1 MTETEPAAPSDILLT
16 LIGILLAPVFLAVT
30 NGDLTLAR
38 LAALHS
44 INDYRARNQADLIAV
59 AQIVGF
65 GLAALGSLSLSLADD
80 ISLSMTLRL
89 RGNAVACNRA
99 AEQNRK
105 ARANRPEVGS
115 FLSDE
120 AALFLAAASQAAWKP
135 RKPTRRPPP
144 KPRPGR
150 PRKNAI
156 SKCRRSRWPRR
167 PVRSSPASRNF
178 RPSNAWP
185 PRCAPVSS
193 AAPPTCWSM
202 ASRCS
207 RPSQAHHRQRND
219 YRQTAKQ
226 SPVPVPACVRYPG
239 I

>member
-1 MTETEPAAPSDILLT
+1 MTETDPAAPSDILLT

-38 LAALHS
+38 LAALHA

-65 GLAALGSLSLSLADD
+65 GLAALGSLNLSLADD

-105 ARANRPEVGS
+105 ARANRPEIGS

-120 AALFLAAASQAAWKP
+120 AALFLAAASQARLETEETHAP
-135 RKPTRRPPP
+135 SPTQAATRAPEEKRHQQMSAIAMAKEASEIIASLPDLPPVERLAAAMRAGQLSSTAHELVYGAPVQPP
-144 KPRPGR
+144 KPGTP
-150 PRKNAI
+150 P
-156 SKCRRSRWPRR
+156 
-167 PVRSSPASRNF
+167 PA
-178 RPSNAWP
+178 
-185 PRCAPVSS
+185 
-193 AAPPTCWSM
+193 
-202 ASRCS
+202 
-207 RPSQAHHRQRND
+207 
-219 YRQTAKQ
+219 
-226 SPVPVPACVRYPG
+226 
-239 I
+239 